1 MMRLTTLIDEVRKD
15 GYNEAYAEARVC
27 QDIVLKAIDKSQFS
41 QHITIKGG
49 VVMRSITGDA
59 RRATQDM
66 DLDFIRYSLE
76 EDSIHRFIDRLNC
89 LEGIQIE
96 VAGKIEELSQ
106 QEYHGKRVNIT
117 ISDDTGYVLRS
128 KIDLGVHKQMQIEQD
143 EYCFDVCMDDEGAS
157 LLINSKEQIFTE
169 KLRSLLRF
177 GPFST
182 RYKDV
187 FDLCYLSQSLDT
199 DRLMKCIDVYIFS
212 DAGMRE
218 NDMTAIK
225 KRVQNTFVNGT
236 YRRQIERSRNT
247 NWMDIPVQDAM
258 STIIDY
264 LTKLM
269 GFEQENKQ

>member
-1 MMRLTTLIDEVRKD
+1 MIRLTTLIDEVRQE
-15 GYNEAYAEARVC
+15 GYNEANAEARVC
-27 QDIVLKAIDKSQFS
+27 QDIVLKGIDASRFS

-49 VVMRSITGDA
+49 VVMRSITGDV

-76 EDSIHRFIDRLNC
+76 EESIRRFIERLNC
-89 LEGIQIE
+89 LEGIRIE
-96 VAGKIEELSQ
+96 VTGKIEELSQ
-106 QEYHGKRVNIT
+106 QEYHGKRVYIT
-117 ISDDTGYVLRS
+117 ITDDTGYALKS

-182 RYKDV
+182 RYKDI
-187 FDLCYLSQSLDT
+187 FDMCYLSQSLDT
-199 DRLMKCIDVYIFS
+199 DRLMKCMDIYIFS
-212 DAGMRE
+212 DPGMKE
-218 NDMTAIK
+218 NDMAAVR
-225 KRVQNTFVNGT
+225 KRVQNTFANSA

-247 NWMDIPVQDAM
+247 NWMGVPVTDAM
-258 STIIDY
+258 NAIIDF
-264 LTKLM
+264 LDSL
-269 GFEQENKQ
+269 